1 MDNNYVVSS
10 SEGGEMCTWDLVDG
24 KCCQVMKLPYVHTN
38 IQAYQMAG
46 CEDARLFCSGY
57 YAEVLIMDPFS
68 LEVLFMLSSKVNP
81 DWISALHVLR
91 PVKRKGNEFFL
102 KKFHYYL

>member
-1 MDNNYVVSS
+1 
-10 SEGGEMCTWDLVDG
+10 MCTWDLVDG
-24 KCCQVMKLPYVHTN
+24 KCYQVMKLHYVHTN

-57 YAEVLIMDPFS
+57 YAEVLIMNPFS
-68 LEVLFMLSSKVNP
+68 LEILFMLSSKVNP

-91 PVKRKGNEFFL
+91 PVRRKGML
-102 KKFHYYL
+102 CILVSTKKKGEKFVNFN